1 MKEDILLPH
10 LRLKL
15 NLEHLNFESCYCDG
29 YQAALD
35 ERAVEES
42 PFKEDSK
49 EQEYW
54 LEGWWAGFYGEAPL
68 FDLELERVV
77 ESVDSEHLASAQ
89 FKDKSAANDEA
100 FSGIVFGRV
109 ARVAGALAATALIG
123 YQMLDLI
130 A

>member
-29 YQAALD
+29 YLAAAED
-35 ERAVEES
+35 RKIEDS
-42 PFKEDSK
+42 PFKENSK

-54 LEGWWAGFYGEAPL
+54 LEGWWAGFYGEEAL
-68 FDLELERVV
+68 FDLELERAV
-77 ESVDSEHLASAQ
+77 ESVGSEHLTEVQ
-89 FKDKSAANDEA
+89 FKDEKAANDPT
-100 FSGIVFGRV
+100 FSGIVFGKV
-109 ARVAGALAATALIG
+109 ARVAGAIAATALIG
-123 YQMLDLI
+123 YQVLDLI